1 MLPKSPIVIEF
12 FYFQM
17 EITFLC
23 LNKYSC
29 VRRYVTPHFSRL
41 FPGKSL
47 EKPGK
52 AETSGGQVREKPG
65 KKILSRWFPG
75 KRELAKNLNFNIFFN
90 AF

>member
-1 MLPKSPIVIEF
+1 M
-12 FYFQM
+12 
-17 EITFLC
+17 
-23 LNKYSC
+23 YSC

-52 AETSGGQVREKPG
+52 AETSGGEVREKPG